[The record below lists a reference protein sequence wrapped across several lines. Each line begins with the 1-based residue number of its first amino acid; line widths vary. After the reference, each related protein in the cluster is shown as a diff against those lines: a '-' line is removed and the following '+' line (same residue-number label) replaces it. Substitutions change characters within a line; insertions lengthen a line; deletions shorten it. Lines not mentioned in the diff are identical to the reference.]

1 MDRNSDLSVNVS
13 VDEDCILAMTL
24 NPGLAR
30 REGLRGLERL
40 IVITWGYFSKA
51 PEFFDHQKLNDFS
64 KCSPNEVHHKN
75 LFYNLYGPTSL
86 T

>member
-51 PEFFDHQKLNDFS
+51 PEFFSLRFDVVWVFS
-64 KCSPNEVHHKN
+64 LQASSQP
-75 LFYNLYGPTSL
+75 GSSL
-86 T
+86 RAPPVPQL